1 MENKI
6 SFLSSAIADTQEL
19 IRFIDTKTTVVI
31 TILGA
36 YIVAFFSVLNI
47 IITNYAFYSNGF
59 LVSIVVFL
67 LLLFLTILVTVRIIK
82 PTNNPVENIK
92 LGSNTNIPSLQFY
105 VSHNDY
111 FKDDFFAFCNSKKFR
126 LSKTLKE
133 YISELDN
140 SQIVASLTFELLKVS
155 YIRNLKNDR
164 FNVLMWF
171 LFFTTITFFISYIY
185 LNVENHFIQL
195 NLEAIND
202 SCCTRKQ

>member
-6 SFLSSAIADTQEL
+6 SFLSAAIADAQEL

-36 YIVAFFSVLNI
+36 YIVAFFSVLDKI
-47 IITNYAFYSNGF
+47 IANYVLYSNGF
-59 LVSIVVFL
+59 IFSLVAFL
-67 LLLFLTILVTVRIIK
+67 ILLILTILITVRIIK

-92 LGSNTNIPSLQFY
+92 LGSNTNIPTLRFY
-105 VSHNDY
+105 VSPNDY
-111 FKDDFFAFCNSKKFR
+111 SKDDFFAFCNSKKFR

-133 YISELDN
+133 YISELDD
-140 SQIVASLTFELLKVS
+140 SHIVASLTFELLKVS
-155 YIRNLKNDR
+155 YIRNVKSDR

-185 LNVENHFIQL
+185 FSIENHFIQL
-195 NLEAIND
+195 NLEALNN
-202 SCCTRKQ
+202 SCCTGK